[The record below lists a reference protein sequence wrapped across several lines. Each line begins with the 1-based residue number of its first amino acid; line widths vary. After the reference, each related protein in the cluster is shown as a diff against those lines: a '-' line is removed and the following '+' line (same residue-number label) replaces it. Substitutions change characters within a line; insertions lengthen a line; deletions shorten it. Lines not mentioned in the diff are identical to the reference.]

1 MKRTTVW
8 LPDDL
13 RDRLHAESDHSGVPV
28 AELIRRRLDA
38 QTPPLGITMG
48 ELVKVVD
55 KTGMLKVLVLDAR
68 EGQLLVEPDDYEG
81 KIQIW
86 VANNLVTF
94 PEESTAST
102 GRTQ

>member
-8 LPDDL
+8 LSEDL
-13 RDRLHAESDHSGVPV
+13 RDRLHAESERTGIPV

-38 QTPPLGITMG
+38 QTPPIGTSMG
-48 ELVKVVD
+48 ELMKIVD

-68 EGQLLVEPDDYEG
+68 EGLLLVEPDDYEG

-86 VANNLVTF
+86 VNASLVRIV
-94 PEESTAST
+94 EDEVK
-102 GRTQ
+102 GLKQ